1 MGEKVVAILHTLFP
15 FYLGN
20 SLHIS
25 KQRICNVMWP
35 SEVSAIKFVRYNL
48 KKKIKEMGT
57 NLPLQVRWNVSDLEF
72 PGSVERR
79 RFKEILTLCKQ
90 KEAFKSFKRMK

>member
-1 MGEKVVAILHTLFP
+1 
-15 FYLGN
+15 
-20 SLHIS
+20 
-25 KQRICNVMWP
+25 
-35 SEVSAIKFVRYNL
+35 
-48 KKKIKEMGT
+48 MGT

-90 KEAFKSFKRMK
+90 NEALKVSRE

>member
-1 MGEKVVAILHTLFP
+1 MAWMGKKVVAILHTLFH

-20 SLHIS
+20 SLHIC
-25 KQRICNVMWP
+25 KQRICNVTWP
-35 SEVSAIKFVRYNL
+35 SERYNL
-48 KKKIKEMGT
+48 KKIKEMGT
-57 NLPLQVRWNVSDLEF
+57 NLPLQVRGNVSDLEF